1 MRCIPRE
8 LLIHTAEIKSVLS
21 EDCFGVKEFSDS
33 VNLKYIRIDRE
44 QADIR
49 TGHAVS
55 NDGNALLIYDAVTS
69 VPRNFDFSTGQVVS
83 FDGVD
88 FVIKTVKRLY
98 DKNRLHHI
106 EVLLEE
112 IS

>member
-21 EDCFGVKEFSDS
+21 EDCFGVKNFSDS
-33 VNLKYIRIDRE
+33 ARLKYIRIDRE
-44 QADIR
+44 EADRR
-49 TGHAVS
+49 TGHAVR
-55 NDGNALLIYDAVTS
+55 NEGNALLIYDPVTS
-69 VPRNFDFSTGQVVS
+69 SPKGFDFRAGQLVS
-83 FDGVD
+83 YDGCD
-88 FVIKTVKRLY
+88 FRIKAVRKLY

-106 EVLLEE
+106 EAELEE